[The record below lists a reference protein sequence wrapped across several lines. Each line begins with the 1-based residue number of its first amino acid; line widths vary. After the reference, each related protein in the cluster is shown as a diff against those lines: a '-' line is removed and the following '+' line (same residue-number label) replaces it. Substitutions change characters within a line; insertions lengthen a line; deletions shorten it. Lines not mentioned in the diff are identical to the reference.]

1 MLSIDIAELRDHI
14 DLPMHIAI
22 DRSTNDVELRFVVR
36 LSHLDTLDTDRTFIA
51 IETEVAERSK
61 HGRWF
66 SWFSER
72 GALVAVSGDADL
84 AILAVSCL
92 GETSQ
97 EVVAWFC
104 DVVTLV
110 SRLRYESGDSLRQ
123 DPRVNSPTFRD
134 VPEPA
139 RQIGDLVATW
149 PTLEPSH
156 SDARVRVICDAI
168 KNSRYTLNS
177 HNYQCKNEASDVKWR
192 ETKFVVVG
200 GNVTGVKSWNA

>member
-14 DLPMHIAI
+14 DLPIHIAI

-36 LSHLDTLDTDRTFIA
+36 LSHLDTLDTDRTFDA

-92 GETSQ
+92 GETSR
-97 EVVAWFC
+97 EVVVWFC
-104 DVVTLV
+104 DVVSLV
-110 SRLRYESGDSLRQ
+110 SSFDTN
-123 DPRVNSPTFRD
+123 RVI
-134 VPEPA
+134 VCCKK
-139 RQIGDLVATW
+139 
-149 PTLEPSH
+149 
-156 SDARVRVICDAI
+156 ARV
-168 KNSRYTLNS
+168 
-177 HNYQCKNEASDVKWR
+177 
-192 ETKFVVVG
+192 
-200 GNVTGVKSWNA
+200 